1 MLVHFAQLN
10 PGYIVTK
17 NRTQEIPY
25 TTHCRGLWI
34 LSPLFVFF
42 LLYLATSIIAGDFYK
57 MPVTTAFMAACA
69 WAFVVC
75 RPRRFSERIERF
87 SRGAAHSNIM
97 MMVWIFILA
106 GAFAQSAKYI
116 GSVDATVNL
125 TLSLLPANMVLAGV
139 FLAACVI
146 SLSIGTSVGTI
157 VALMPVAV
165 GLADKSG
172 ANLALMAGCVIG
184 GAFFGDNLSFISDTT
199 IASTRTQGCAMQ
211 DKFKAN
217 FAIVIPAAILVL
229 LVYAGLGWSLAPVNS
244 LQQTEWLK
252 VIPYLLV
259 LGTALCGL
267 NVVKVLI
274 LGIISTGVVVLL
286 DSRFTL
292 LDWAGAAGAGMTGMG
307 ELIIVTLLAAGM
319 LELIRYNGG
328 LSYIVEHLTA
338 CIRGRRGA
346 ETSIALM
353 AALANVC
360 TANNTVAIVAVG
372 DIARNVAQRYG
383 IPAPRSASL
392 LDTASCVVQGILPY
406 GAQLLMGSALAGL
419 SAFDIIPYLF
429 YPYIMCVSMLSF
441 IVLRKNSTPSAK

>member
-1 MLVHFAQLN
+1 MSDKA
-10 PGYIVTK
+10 
-17 NRTQEIPY
+17 IPELP
-25 TTHCRGLWI
+25 HHSHKRGLWV
-34 LSPLFVFF
+34 LSPLLVFF
-42 LLYLATSIIAGDFYK
+42 LLYVSTSILVGDFYK
-57 MPVTTAFMAACA
+57 MPVTVAFMVACT

-87 SRGAAHSNIM
+87 SCGAAHSNIM

-139 FLAACVI
+139 FIAACVI

-165 GLADKSG
+165 GLADKAG
-172 ANLALMAGCVIG
+172 ASLAVMAGGVIG

-217 FAIVIPAAILVL
+217 FAIVCPAAIFVLVA
-229 LVYAGLGWSLAPVNS
+229 YIALGWNLAPVEIT
-244 LQQTEWLK
+244 QETQWLK
-252 VIPYLLV
+252 VLPYLLV
-259 LGTALCGL
+259 LGTALFGM
-267 NVVKVLI
+267 NVMKVLI
-274 LGIISTGVVVLL
+274 LGLISTGAVVLL
-286 DSRFTL
+286 GSEYTL
-292 LDWAGAAGAGMTGMG
+292 MDWVGAMGQGMTGMG

-328 LSYIVEHLTA
+328 LSYIVNHLTA
-338 CIRGRRGA
+338 CIRGKKGA
-346 ETSIALM
+346 EVAISLM
-353 AALANVC
+353 AALANFC

-372 DIARNVAQRYG
+372 NIARTVAQRYG
-383 IPAPRSASL
+383 ISAPRAASL

-406 GAQLLMGSALAGL
+406 GAQLLMGSTLAGIT
-419 SAFDIIPYLF
+419 AFAIIPYLF
-429 YPYIMCVSMLSF
+429 YPFVMGISALLF
-441 IVLRKNSTPSAK
+441 IAFGLAEKK

>member
-1 MLVHFAQLN
+1 MN
-10 PGYIVTK
+10 K
-17 NRTQEIPY
+17 NNTPEIPY
-25 TTHCRGLWI
+25 TTHGRGLWV
-34 LSPLFVFF
+34 LSPLLVFF
-42 LLYLATSIIAGDFYK
+42 LLYVTTSVIVGDFYK
-57 MPVTTAFMAACA
+57 MPVTVAFMAACA

-75 RPRRFSERIERF
+75 RPRRFSERVERF

-139 FLAACVI
+139 FLAACII

-165 GLADKSG
+165 GLADKAG
-172 ANLALMAGCVIG
+172 ASLPLMAGGVIG

-199 IASTRTQGCAMQ
+199 IAATRTQGCAMK

-217 FAIVIPAAILVL
+217 FAIVFPAAILVL
-229 LVYAGLGWSLAPVNS
+229 VLYVLLGWELAPVEVP
-244 LQQTEWLK
+244 QQQEWLK
-252 VIPYLLV
+252 VLPYLLV
-259 LGTALCGL
+259 LGTALAGM
-267 NVVKVLI
+267 NVMKVLI
-274 LGIISTGVVVLL
+274 LGIVSTGIVALIN
-286 DSRFTL
+286 TPHQIM
-292 LDWAGAAGAGMTGMG
+292 DWLSAMGNGMTGMG

-328 LSYIVEHLTA
+328 LTYIITHLTA
-338 CIRGRRGA
+338 CIRGRKGA

-353 AALANVC
+353 TALANFC

-372 DIARNVAQRYG
+372 NITKGIAEKYG
-383 IPAPRSASL
+383 ISAPRSASL
-392 LDTASCVVQGILPY
+392 MDTASCVIQGILPY
-406 GAQLLMGSALAGL
+406 GAQLLMGSALAGIT
-419 SAFDIIPYLF
+419 AFSIIPCLF
-429 YPYIMCVSMLSF
+429 YPFVMGLSAAIF
-441 IVLRKNSTPSAK
+441 IIFGLAGKKAS